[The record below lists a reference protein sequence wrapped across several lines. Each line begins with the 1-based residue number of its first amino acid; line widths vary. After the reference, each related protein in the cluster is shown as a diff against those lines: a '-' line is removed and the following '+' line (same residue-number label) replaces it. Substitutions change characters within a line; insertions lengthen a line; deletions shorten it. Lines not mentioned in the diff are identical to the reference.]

1 MYEMAEAYELEMGR
15 WSRQLAPLFVRFVG
29 VRDGEKV
36 LDVGCGTGSL
46 SATLARVTGAANIIG
61 IDPSKS
67 FIEYARTQFVDPRV
81 TFEVGD
87 AQNLSYPDDSF
98 DRALGLLVVNFIPD
112 APKAVNE
119 MRRVTRS
126 GGVVAT
132 TMWDGSR
139 ANELNQCLWEAAVAI
154 DPTVKRPA
162 QRRRSYNSAETLSDL
177 LSRAGLADIDVTALV
192 MSCQFAS
199 FDELWQR
206 YLSGEGPSGAYVVGL
221 TEDLREALRRQL
233 RQNVL
238 RDGADEPFTL
248 QAKAWAVRGIVP

>member
-1 MYEMAEAYELEMGR
+1 MYEVAEAYEVEMGR
-15 WSRQLAPLFVRFVG
+15 WSRHLASLFIEFVG
-29 VRDGEKV
+29 VRDGDRV
-36 LDVGCGTGSL
+36 VDVGCGTGSL
-46 SATLARVTGAANIIG
+46 SATLARVTRASKIIG

-67 FIEYARTQFVDPRV
+67 FIEYARTQIVDPRV

-87 AQNLSYPDDSF
+87 AQNLPYPDDSF

-119 MRRVTRS
+119 MRRVTKSR
-126 GGVVAT
+126 GVIAT

-139 ANELNQCLWEAAVAI
+139 ANELNQCMWEAAAAV

-162 QRRRSYNSAETLSDL
+162 ERRRSYNSAETLSDL
-177 LSRAGLADIDVTALV
+177 LKGAGLTDIEVSALT
-192 MSCQFAS
+192 MPCQFAS

-221 TEDLREALRRQL
+221 TEDLREALRQKL
-233 RQNVL
+233 RQDVL
-238 RDGADEPFTL
+238 HGGGNGQFTL
-248 QAKAWAVRGIVP
+248 QAKAWAVRGIVC